1 MQDFPVKLF
10 PCELHPFG
18 IPSSLLRISFKLER
32 SSFVTDGFGVVLAR
46 LGVTASGG
54 RGWHR
59 KEMKERIYEAFQYFD
74 VIIFPQI
81 DSQICIELPHTL
93 LPARRRLSTSDP
105 VSRYLQP
112 EWLQNG
118 QQELDVQNVH
128 QDSDSAMVKRID

>member
-59 KEMKERIYEAFQYFD
+59 KEMKESIYEAFQYFD
-74 VIIFPQI
+74 FIIFPQI
-81 DSQICIELPHTL
+81 DSQICIELPNTL
-93 LPARRRLSTSDP
+93 LPARRRLP
-105 VSRYLQP
+105 
-112 EWLQNG
+112 
-118 QQELDVQNVH
+118 VH
-128 QDSDSAMVKRID
+128 QRSC